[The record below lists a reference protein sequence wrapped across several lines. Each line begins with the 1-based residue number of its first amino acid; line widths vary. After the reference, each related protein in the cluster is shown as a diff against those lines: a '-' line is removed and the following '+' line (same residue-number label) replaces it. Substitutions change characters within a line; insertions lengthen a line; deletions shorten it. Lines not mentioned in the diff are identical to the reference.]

1 MSDGRKVKG
10 ALATIDPTGRRRL
23 SFREVVGSG
32 QPAVYR
38 QFGDSLLFVDGT
50 LFDVR
55 TPGSPIKLGLKLP
68 PDDPHFARRAV
79 GIEYGWRHAL
89 HCPCDVC
96 RPRGS
101 R

>member
-1 MSDGRKVKG
+1 MSDRRKVKG
-10 ALATIDPTGRRRL
+10 ALTAIHPTGRRRL
-23 SFREVVGSG
+23 SFREVIDSG
-32 QPAVYR
+32 RPAVFR

-50 LFDVR
+50 VFDVIK
-55 TPGSPIKLGLKLP
+55 PGSPIELGLKVPLE
-68 PDDPHFARRAV
+68 DPYFARRAV

-96 RPRGS
+96 APRGS